1 MSGPRRLV
9 MLLGDQLDSR
19 NPALA
24 AADPSADT
32 VLMVETAGEA
42 THVWSHKQRIAVFFA
57 AMRHRAA
64 RLEDEGW
71 RVDYRHIGAG
81 EESLGDALANAVER
95 HGAAE
100 VLITE
105 PGEWRVRADLEAAA
119 ERAAVPVR
127 WFEDTHFFASR
138 DEFRAWAEG
147 RGNLVMEYFYREM
160 RRRHDV
166 LMDDGE
172 PAQGRWN
179 FDRENRGAFGRKGPG
194 TLPSPR
200 RFEPDRLTREAIADV
215 EARFGNHPGSLDG
228 FGWPVTP
235 EDAKSALEDFIAHRL
250 ADFGT
255 FQDAMWANEPWLY
268 HSLLSVA
275 LNLKLLDP
283 RDAVAAAERAWREGR
298 VPLAAAEGFI
308 RQVLG
313 WREFV
318 RGVYWLHM
326 PDYAGK
332 NHYGHQRPLPGFFW
346 TGDTDLNCLRQSLGD
361 TLANGYAHHIQR
373 LMVIGNFSLLAG
385 ISPQAVCDW
394 YLAIYADAV
403 EWVELPNTLGMAL
416 HADGGIVGSKPYVST
431 GAYIQRMSNYC
442 TGCRYDPKAKTGENA
457 CPFTTLYWNFL
468 DRNRDRL
475 AENGRMGLVLRNL
488 ERLDDD
494 ELAAIGRRATAFL
507 DGLAG

>member
-1 MSGPRRLV
+1 VSGQRRLV
-9 MLLGDQLDSR
+9 MLLGDQLDPG
-19 NPALA
+19 NAAIA
-24 AADPSADT
+24 AADPATDT
-32 VLMVETAGEA
+32 VLMVESAREA

-71 RVDYRHIGAG
+71 QVDYRRVGTHQQ
-81 EESLGDALANAVER
+81 SLGEALADAVDR

-100 VLITE
+100 VLITA

-119 ERAAVPVR
+119 ARASVGIR
-127 WFEDTHFFASR
+127 WFEDTHFFATC
-138 DEFRAWAEG
+138 DQFRKWAEG
-147 RGNLVMEYFYREM
+147 RKSLVMEYFYREM

-172 PAQGRWN
+172 PVTGRWN
-179 FDRENRGAFGRKGPG
+179 FDKENRGAFGKKGPG
-194 TLPSPR
+194 KLPAPR
-200 RFEPDRLTREAIADV
+200 RFEPDSLTREAIADV
-215 EARFGNHPGSLDG
+215 ETHFGDHPGNLDR

-235 EDAKSALEDFIAHRL
+235 EDAQSALEDFVAHRL
-250 ADFGT
+250 AHFGT
-255 FQDAMWANEPWLY
+255 YQDAMWTDEPWLY

-283 RDAVAAAERAWREGR
+283 RDAVSAAERAWREGR
-298 VPLAAAEGFI
+298 VPLAAAEGFV

-326 PDYAGK
+326 PDYARN
-332 NHYGHQRPLPGFFW
+332 NHYGHDRPLPGFFW
-346 TGDTDLNCLRQSLGD
+346 SGDTDLNCLKHSLGD

-385 ISPQAVCDW
+385 LSPRAVCDW

-416 HADGGIVGSKPYVST
+416 HADGGIVGSKPYVAT
-431 GAYIQRMSNYC
+431 GAYIRRMSNYC
-442 TGCRYDPKAKTGENA
+442 AGCRYDPKAKTGEQA
-457 CPFTTLYWNFL
+457 CPFTTLYWHFL

-488 ERLDDD
+488 ERLDQD
-494 ELAAIGRRATAFL
+494 ELAAIGDRARAFL
-507 DGLAG
+507 DSLDG